1 MIVVDTNIISYFYLN
16 SEYSSLAE
24 EVFKKDSVW
33 SAPLLWRSEFRN
45 VLSMYIKKK
54 IISLSDA
61 LEIFELAE
69 ILLQENEYEINSL
82 QVLELT
88 EVSGCSAY
96 DCEFV
101 NLAMDLRITLV
112 TEDKKIL
119 NSFPEL
125 AKSMAQFL
133 GKKLNLGVN

>member
-1 MIVVDTNIISYFYLN
+1 MIVADTNIISYFYLN
-16 SEYSSLAE
+16 SVYSHQAE

-45 VLSMYIKKK
+45 VLAMYIKKK

-61 LEIFELAE
+61 LEIFEFAE
-69 ILLQENEYEINSL
+69 TLLQENEYEINSF
-82 QVLELT
+82 QVLKLA

-101 NLAMDLRITLV
+101 NLASDLKVTLV
-112 TEDKKIL
+112 TEDKRVL
-119 NSFPEL
+119 ASFPEL
-125 AKSMAQFL
+125 AKSMTQFL
-133 GKKLNLGVN
+133 E

>member
-1 MIVVDTNIISYFYLN
+1 VIVVDTNIISYFYLN
-16 SEYSSLAE
+16 SEHSSQAE
-24 EVFKKDSVW
+24 EVFQKDSVW

-45 VLSMYIKKK
+45 VLSLYIRKK

-69 ILLQENEYEINSL
+69 TLLQENEYEINSFK
-82 QVLELT
+82 VLRLSEL
-88 EVSGCSAY
+88 SGCSAY

-101 NLAMDLRITLV
+101 NLAKDLRVTLV

-119 NSFPEL
+119 ASFSEF

-133 GKKLNLGVN
+133 GK